1 MDKKTVVYIGNG
13 IGGKVQEVLSGA
25 GYEVKS
31 LDSIKDLEIHKK
43 MDLIIADDQIKN
55 CTEGEGVQC
64 TVDDVVFLRNRAFAK
79 ARLIIYSN
87 DEFVS
92 RYFSSIG
99 YMVLPKSENHENL
112 VATVKDLFQG
122 QSYKAELGWRG

>member
-1 MDKKTVVYIGNG
+1 MDKKTIVYIGNG
-13 IGGKVQEVLSGA
+13 IGGKVEAVLSDA

-31 LDSIKDLEIHKK
+31 IDDIKDLETNKK
-43 MDLIIADDQIKN
+43 MDLIIADDRIKS
-55 CTEGEGVQC
+55 CAEGENVKC
-64 TVDDVVFLRNRAFAK
+64 TVDDVVFLRNRSFAN

-92 RYFSSIG
+92 RYFLNIG

-112 VATVKDLFQG
+112 VATIKDLFQG
-122 QSYKAELGWRG
+122 QSYKPEFGWRG